1 MRMPGRFGLA
11 LAVAVVSLAGCGAK
25 QEAQTST
32 AASPAPVNRA
42 SPTCDRACLYSVLDS
57 YLAALLARDPQKV
70 RWTTHPIHTE
80 NNVVLRPGD
89 GLWGTIT
96 ALDDYEMRFA
106 DPVTGGVAIFGVV
119 EETTTRSPYALRLRV
134 VEGSVAEVE
143 SIIVRKDDAG
153 IPFVTAD
160 IEPLPVWYEMIPPDQ
175 RTPRQEMI
183 NAANGYFET
192 LQLNDGTLHVEFTDD
207 CNRREDGFISTNV
220 PNPDLDP
227 LWKLGCADQFRMGQY
242 LYDDRLRDRRFP
254 VVDEERGIVLA
265 GGFIDHE
272 GRIGEFKLT
281 DGSMRTSIFRRP
293 HSFVLLEAFKIKG
306 GKIQQV
312 EASFITVPYNMPSV
326 WPLP

>member
-1 MRMPGRFGLA
+1 MRLRCTALLVGL
-11 LAVAVVSLAGCGAK
+11 SLLGPAAYGA
-25 QEAQTST
+25 Q
-32 AASPAPVNRA
+32 PDRP
-42 SPTCDRACLYSVLDS
+42 SPTCDRACLYGVLDG
-57 YLAALLARDPQKV
+57 YLKALLARDPQKV
-70 RWTTHPIHTE
+70 RWSTLPRNTE
-80 NNVVLRPGD
+80 NNVELRPGD

-96 ALDDYEMRFA
+96 ALDSYEMRFA
-106 DPVTGGVAIFGVV
+106 DPATGGVAIFGVV
-119 EETTTRSPYALRLRV
+119 EETTTRSPYALRLKV

-143 SIIVRKDDAG
+143 TIVVRKDDAG

-160 IEPLPVWYEMIPPDQ
+160 IKSVPVWDTMIPAAQ
-175 RTPRQEMI
+175 RTPRQQMI

-192 LQLNDGTLHVEFTDD
+192 LQRNDGTLHVQFTDD
-207 CNRREDGFISTNV
+207 CSRREDGFVSTNV

-242 LYDDRLRDRRFP
+242 LYDDRVRDRRFL

-293 HSFVLLEAFKIKG
+293 HSFVLLEAFKIVG
-306 GKIQQV
+306 GKIAAV
-312 EASFITVPYNMPSV
+312 EASFITVPYNMPSPWSV
-326 WPLP
+326 P

>member
-1 MRMPGRFGLA
+1 MRTPRPWPVLGCTLLA
-11 LAVAVVSLAGCGAK
+11 LAGCGAK
-25 QEAQTST
+25 QEAGTVAAPAST
-32 AASPAPVNRA
+32 PANVA
-42 SPTCDRACLYSVLDS
+42 SPTCHRACLYDVLDT
-57 YLAALLARDPQKV
+57 YLAALLARNPQQV
-70 RWTTHPIHTE
+70 RWTTHPVHTE
-80 NNVVLRPGD
+80 NNVALRPGD

-119 EETTTRSPYALRLRV
+119 EETTTMSPYALRLKV

-143 SIIVRKDDAG
+143 SVIVRKDDAG
-153 IPFVTAD
+153 IPFVTSE
-160 IEPLPVWYEMIPPDQ
+160 IEPLPVWYEMLPAEE
-175 RTPRQEMI
+175 RTSRQDMI

>member
-1 MRMPGRFGLA
+1 MRVPPALLA
-11 LAVAVVSLAGCGAK
+11 LGVTLVALAGCGAT
-25 QEAQTST
+25 EDA
-32 AASPAPVNRA
+32 APVAAGSAAPTNLA
-42 SPTCDRACLYSVLDS
+42 SPTCERDCLYGVLDT
-57 YLAALLARDPQKV
+57 YLAALLAHDPQKV

-119 EETTTRSPYALRLRV
+119 EETTTKSPYALRLKV

-143 SIIVRKDDAG
+143 SVIVRKDDAG
-153 IPFVTAD
+153 IPFVTSE
-160 IEPLPVWYEMIPPDQ
+160 IEPLPVWYETLPPEQ
-175 RTPRQEMI
+175 RTSRQDMI

-192 LQLNDGTLHVEFTDD
+192 LQLNNGTLHVEFTDD

-242 LYDDRLRDRRFP
+242 LYDD
-254 VVDEERGIVLA
+254 
-265 GGFIDHE
+265 
-272 GRIGEFKLT
+272 
-281 DGSMRTSIFRRP
+281 
-293 HSFVLLEAFKIKG
+293 
-306 GKIQQV
+306 
-312 EASFITVPYNMPSV
+312 
-326 WPLP
+326 